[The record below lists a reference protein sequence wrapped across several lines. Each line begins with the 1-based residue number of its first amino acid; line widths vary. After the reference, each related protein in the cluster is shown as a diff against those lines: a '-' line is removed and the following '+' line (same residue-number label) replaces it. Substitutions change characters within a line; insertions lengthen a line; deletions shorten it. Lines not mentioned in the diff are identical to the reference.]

1 MHRYEELEKIYYRKK
16 IIKIFLLILSLI
28 VLFIIG
34 FYTFGLNK
42 TKKKD
47 KKEFNL
53 SKIAKSSKIKKDVKI
68 LKIKANKK
76 VNFDSN
82 IYKLK
87 FILPTIDNSIT
98 QKEVKNVVRK
108 KITSKI
114 KSNIKKE
121 NNKENPYKD
130 SIKII
135 EKKADIK
142 TLIRQYNLS
151 PNYELAIEIAKYFY
165 KKNNLK
171 AAQNWVLNANNLD
184 ATRPD
189 SWLLFADI
197 LLKEGKKDK
206 AKKVLSVYIDDYGN
220 NDKIIKKLRSLNE

>member
-16 IIKIFLLILSLI
+16 IIKISLLSF
-28 VLFIIG
+28 VLVIFFIIG
-34 FYTFGLNK
+34 FYI
-42 TKKKD
+42 
-47 KKEFNL
+47 FNL
-53 SKIAKSSKIKKDVKI
+53 SKAKKKEKKEYNLSKITKIKKIKTNFKI
-68 LKIKANKK
+68 LKVKTNKK

-82 IYKLK
+82 ISLK
-87 FILPTIDNSIT
+87 FILPTINNPIKPKKTND
-98 QKEVKNVVRK
+98 VVRK
-108 KITSKI
+108 KPAFKI

-121 NNKENPYKD
+121 NKESNYHKN

-151 PNYELAIEIAKYFY
+151 PNYDLAIEIAKYFY
-165 KKNNLK
+165 KQNNLK
-171 AAQNWVLNANNLD
+171 EAQKWVLNANNLD
-184 ATRPD
+184 ATKPD
-189 SWLLFADI
+189 SWLLFSDI